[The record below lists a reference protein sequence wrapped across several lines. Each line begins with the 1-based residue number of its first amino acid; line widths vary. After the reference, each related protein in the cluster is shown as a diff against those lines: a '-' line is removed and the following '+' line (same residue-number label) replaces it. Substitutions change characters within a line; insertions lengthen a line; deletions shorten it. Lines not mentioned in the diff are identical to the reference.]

1 MGRKLFIHIGPPK
14 TGTSSLQWFLRAQ
27 RDRLLEEG
35 IFYPEDDAHNWQ
47 SQRRLG
53 FALRR
58 KADPKNGDIPDLK
71 VTLDDLHHQIENTD
85 AHTIVL
91 SSEEFFAMRPEAV
104 HRLLDAFASF
114 DIQIVFYPRRQDDAY
129 ISSFTQRVKVA
140 RRQFTEPIHSFLD
153 EPHRMSRGL
162 DFYRRGRVW
171 AKNLGKDRIAARL
184 FDGMEDIRSDFMA
197 MLGNGALIQLAQDTA
212 PEKSNKSPTL
222 EAIEHIRVYK
232 SLVKD
237 PSLYGPASK
246 ALIEHFSSGQRPGNF
261 LATDDRRR
269 ILEFFRL
276 SNESFFE
283 EFLGM
288 ENRFD
293 PDLLLGNANEER
305 ATIDTSNTVELVN
318 NLIAERRRQKQIAR
332 AHAKPRKRILS
343 ALPGRMKRW

>member
-1 MGRKLFIHIGPPK
+1 MRVYYDRDCDINLIKDMKVAILGYGSQGHAHALNLRDSGAFCYPQIRLTYDPDGPPPPISRAFGK
-14 TGTSSLQWFLRAQ
+14 MSEAGT
-27 RDRLLEEG
+27 
-35 IFYPEDDAHNWQ
+35 
-47 SQRRLG
+47 
-53 FALRR
+53 
-58 KADPKNGDIPDLK
+58 
-71 VTLDDLHHQIENTD
+71 
-85 AHTIVL
+85 
-91 SSEEFFAMRPEAV
+91 
-104 HRLLDAFASF
+104 
-114 DIQIVFYPRRQDDAY
+114 Y

-171 AKNLGKDRIAARL
+171 AKNLGKDRITARL

-283 EFLGM
+283 EFLGV

-305 ATIDTSNTVELVN
+305 AIIDTSNTVELVN

-332 AHAKPRKRILS
+332 ANAKPRKRILS
-343 ALPGRMKRW
+343 APPGRMKRG